1 MNYKAIIVDDE
12 KELRTYL
19 KKMLAETWPQLEIC
33 GEAANGKEALKMVD
47 AFAPHIVFL
56 DIKMPGLSGLDV
68 AKNIAGICRIVFI
81 TAFDQYAVEA
91 FEREAVDYLIKP
103 VTKERLLQT
112 ISRLKKQ
119 LQSSPEPPTNIAK
132 IITQVLANLQE
143 NTNAGYRYLQWIK
156 TQHKESVRIIP
167 VEEVDYFQAGDKYTL
182 VKTAQGEEL
191 IKKSIKELSQELDPQ
206 KFWQIHRGT
215 IVNVS
220 RIENVG
226 CSFTGRG
233 ILKLKNRSD
242 DLTVSRQYLHLFKQ
256 M

>member
-19 KKMLAETWPQLEIC
+19 KSILAETWPQLEIC

-56 DIKMPGLSGLDV
+56 DIKMPGLSGLEV
-68 AKNIAGICRIVFI
+68 AKNIAGICRIVFV

-91 FEREAVDYLIKP
+91 FEREAVDYLVKP
-103 VTKERLLQT
+103 VTKERLRQT
-112 ISRLKKQ
+112 INRLKKQ
-119 LQSSPEPPTNIAK
+119 LQSSPEPPADLARIV
-132 IITQVLANLQE
+132 TQALANVQG
-143 NTNAGYRYLQWIK
+143 NKNAEQYLQWIK
-156 TQHKESVRIIP
+156 TQHKESVRLIP

-182 VKTAQGEEL
+182 VITVAGESL
-191 IKKSIKELSQELDPQ
+191 IKKSIKELSRELDPQ

-226 CSFTGRG
+226 RSFTGRG

-242 DLTVSRQYLHLFKQ
+242 ALIVSRQYLHLFKQ

>member
-19 KKMLAETWPQLEIC
+19 KSMLAEIWPQLEIC

-56 DIKMPGLSGLDV
+56 DIRMPGLSGLDV
-68 AKNIAGICRIVFI
+68 AKNIAGTCRIVFV

-91 FEREAVDYLIKP
+91 FEREAVDYLVKP
-103 VTKERLLQT
+103 VTKERLRQT
-112 ISRLKKQ
+112 VNRLKKQ
-119 LQSSPEPPTNIAK
+119 LQSSPEPPADLARIV
-132 IITQVLANLQE
+132 TQVLANVQG
-143 NTNAGYRYLQWIK
+143 NKNADQYLQWIK
-156 TQHKESVRIIP
+156 TQHKESVRLIP

-182 VKTAQGEEL
+182 VITAAGEAL
-191 IKKSIKELSQELDPQ
+191 IKKSIKELSRELDPQ

-226 CSFTGRG
+226 RSFTGRG

-242 DLTVSRQYLHLFKQ
+242 ALTVSRQYLHLFKQ

>member
-1 MNYKAIIVDDE
+1 MKYKAIIVDDE

-19 KKMLAETWPQLEIC
+19 RSMLAETWPQLEIC

-47 AFAPHIVFL
+47 VFAPHIVFL
-56 DIKMPGLSGLDV
+56 DIKMPGLSGLEV

-91 FEREAVDYLIKP
+91 FEREAVDYLVKP

-112 ISRLKKQ
+112 VNRLKKQ
-119 LQSSPEPPTNIAK
+119 LQSSPEPPADLTRIV
-132 IITQVLANLQE
+132 TQVLANVQG
-143 NTNAGYRYLQWIK
+143 NKNADQYLQWIK
-156 TQHKESVRIIP
+156 TQHKESVRLIP

-182 VKTAQGEEL
+182 VITAQGEAL
-191 IKKSIKELSQELDPQ
+191 IKKSIKELSRELDPQ

-226 CSFTGRG
+226 RSFTGRG
-233 ILKLKNRSD
+233 ILKLKDRSD
-242 DLTVSRQYLHLFKQ
+242 ALTVSRQYLHLFKQ

>member
-1 MNYKAIIVDDE
+1 MIYKAIIVDDE

-19 KKMLAETWPQLEIC
+19 RSMLAETWPQLEIC

-47 AFAPHIVFL
+47 AFAPHIAFL

-68 AKNIAGICRIVFI
+68 AKDIAGICRIVFI
-81 TAFDQYAVEA
+81 TAYDQYAVEA
-91 FEREAVDYLIKP
+91 FEREAVDYLVKP

-112 ISRLKKQ
+112 INRLKKQ
-119 LQSSPEPPTNIAK
+119 LQSSPGPPADIAR
-132 IITQVLANLQE
+132 IVTQVLANLQE
-143 NTNAGYRYLQWIK
+143 NKNADQYLQWIK
-156 TQHKESVRIIP
+156 TQHKESVRLIP

-182 VKTAQGEEL
+182 VITVRGEAL
-191 IKKSIKELSQELDPQ
+191 IKKSIKELSRELDPH

-220 RIENVG
+220 RIEHVG
-226 CSFTGRG
+226 RSLTGRG